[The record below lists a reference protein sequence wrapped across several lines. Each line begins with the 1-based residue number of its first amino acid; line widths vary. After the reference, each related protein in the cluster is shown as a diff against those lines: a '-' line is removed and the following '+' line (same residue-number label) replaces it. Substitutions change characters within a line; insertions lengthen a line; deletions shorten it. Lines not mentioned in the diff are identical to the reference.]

1 MASAPAFHSR
11 MTPSRSAKTIASG
24 APSTISLHNH
34 SCGYVDMRPSHL
46 DLRAQL
52 DHVVGGDAEDP
63 RRRAGVGAEEH
74 EERPPP
80 AGEVGASGR
89 TEGVGPQEV
98 PGAAV
103 EGGETLGAWQLQDG

>member
-11 MTPSRSAKTIASG
+11 MTPSRAAKTIASG
-24 APSTISLHNH
+24 APSTVSLHNH

-52 DHVVGGDAEDP
+52 DHVVGWDAEEL
-63 RRRAGVGAEEH
+63 RRRAGVAGEEH

-80 AGEVGASGR
+80 ARQIGASGR
-89 TEGVGPQEV
+89 GEGGGAQEGA
-98 PGAAV
+98 GAA
-103 EGGETLGAWQLQDG
+103 